1 MILLQAEYSIA
12 HPQNGWWLLAL
23 VPVALGWWVYARWKK
38 KTLAKLADKQLLAG
52 ITATY
57 SPRKWRLQQ
66 LLMLL
71 AVALLALGML
81 SLQKPIEK
89 GGAQVEGLEVM
100 LAIDVSTSMLSA
112 DASPSRLEQARL
124 IATKLTDTLQGSK
137 VGVVAF
143 AGEAWLQLPL
153 TTDLQAARL
162 LISGLDGKA
171 VPLEGTD
178 LQMALQ
184 TAAESLPIADPA
196 HKAVVLLTDG
206 EELEGNAMAAAEALQ
221 KAGVLLITVGIG
233 TPNGIVLKDGTGLP
247 VRDEN
252 GEPVVSKLNEKVLQ
266 QLATQTGGRYLPPA
280 SAQEHTNAI
289 LASLRELPKSPMLN
303 SYLVNY
309 YSYSHWLIAAAL
321 LLIIIATALTE
332 KRSRKKLA
340 AMAACL
346 LLLLQPMSGI
356 AQTDAGSNNKLQQ
369 ADALYQQGKLDEAA
383 ALYAE
388 VLKANPNAWMA
399 GMHLGNIAYKKGDYE
414 KAASQYNAMLQK
426 AGNDARAK
434 AMLYNNA
441 GLAQAHHKQ
450 LKEAVGSFKQALKY
464 QPDDGEISRNLNIA
478 LDELKKQQ
486 QQQQPQ
492 QNPDN
497 KKQQQKADD
506 QLKALQQEEKRIRQQ
521 MQQQKKSAK
530 LPGRKSW

>member
-1 MILLQAEYSIA
+1 MILLQAAYSIA

-23 VPVALGWWVYARWKK
+23 VPMALGWWAYARWKK
-38 KTLAKLADKQLLAG
+38 KTLAKLADQPLLAG

-66 LLMLL
+66 TLMLV

-81 SLQKPIEK
+81 SLQQPVEK
-89 GGAQVEGLEVM
+89 GGAQVEGMEVV

-137 VGVVAF
+137 VAVVAF

-178 LQMALQ
+178 LQLALQ

-206 EELEGNAMAAAEALQ
+206 EELEGDAMAAAEALQ
-221 KAGVLLITVGIG
+221 KAGVMLITVGIG

-252 GEPVVSKLNEKVLQ
+252 GEPVVSKLNEKLLQ
-266 QLATQTGGRYLPPA
+266 QLAAQTGGRYLPPA
-280 SAQEHTNAI
+280 TAQAHTNAV
-289 LASLRELPKSPMLN
+289 LAILRELPKSPMLN

-309 YSYSHWLIAAAL
+309 YSYSHWLIALAL
-321 LLIIIATALTE
+321 LLIIVATALTE
-332 KRSRKKLA
+332 KRSKKKIA
-340 AMAACL
+340 AVAACIMVL
-346 LLLLQPMSGI
+346 ILPI
-356 AQTDAGSNNKLQQ
+356 ATTAQTNTNSQLQQ

-388 VLKANPNAWMA
+388 VLKANPSAWMA

-414 KAASQYNAMLQK
+414 KAVSQYQAMLQK

-434 AMLYNNA
+434 AMLHNNV

-464 QPDDGEISRNLNIA
+464 QPDDAEISRNLNIA

-497 KKQQQKADD
+497 NKQQQKAND

>member
-1 MILLQAEYSIA
+1 MILLQAAYSIA

-23 VPVALGWWVYARWKK
+23 VPMALGWWAYARWKK
-38 KTLAKLADKQLLAG
+38 KTLAKLADQPLLAG

-81 SLQKPIEK
+81 SLQQPIEK
-89 GGAQVEGLEVM
+89 GGAQVEGLEVV
-100 LAIDVSTSMLSA
+100 LAIDVSNSMLSA

-137 VGVVAF
+137 IAVVAF

-206 EELEGNAMAAAEALQ
+206 EELEGDAMAAAEALQ
-221 KAGVLLITVGIG
+221 KAGVMLITVGIG

-266 QLATQTGGRYLPPA
+266 QLATQTGGRYLPP
-280 SAQEHTNAI
+280 STAQEQTNAI
-289 LASLRELPKSPMLN
+289 LGILRELPKSPMLN

-309 YSYSHWLIAAAL
+309 YSYSHWLMVLAL
-321 LLIIIATALTE
+321 LLIVVATALSE
-332 KRSRKKLA
+332 KRSFKKIV
-340 AMAACL
+340 AMAGYW
-346 LLLLQPMSGI
+346 LLLLQPITGE
-356 AQTDAGSNNKLQQ
+356 AQTDVSGNDKLQQ
-369 ADALYQQGKLDEAA
+369 ADALYQQGKLEEAA

-414 KAASQYNAMLQK
+414 KAASQYQAMLQK
-426 AGNDARAK
+426 AGSDARAK

-464 QPDDGEISRNLNIA
+464 QPDDAEISRNLNIA

-492 QNPDN
+492 QNPDKN
-497 KKQQQKADD
+497 QQQQKAND

-521 MQQQKKSAK
+521 MHQQKKSAK